1 MKVEKVRYGGRL
13 CIKINDEIIP
23 PLSFKSFRPTPKNV
37 SDFYKA
43 GLKLYCILTS
53 GMLNRLGSP
62 YSLYGE
68 SWIDDETYNFDV
80 IDNQIEMFR
89 ENAPGCYYALMIQ
102 VDTRD
107 WWLKKHPEYKSTFTH
122 FTQTCGDEEWR
133 ALSKKYVQAVIRHV
147 EEKYGEEFFGYFILG
162 GTTTEWFSEYD
173 FEEPIPLKEK
183 LFREYMKDENAI
195 VPPQELRDD
204 DGSKKFVEDKNLVA
218 YRKFS
223 HELIVDTI
231 LYFTS
236 AAQEVLNHK
245 KLVGMYYGY
254 LFELWGERMCN
265 VGGFDYER
273 VFESEDIDMISSPSS
288 YMSRSYDSTSGLM
301 LTEQSLLDRDKI
313 YFLEFDHITHLA
325 PQYVEGNPIPGFDS
339 KFKNENQTVDVM
351 RRDFML
357 CASKGLALWWFDMFE
372 GWFYSDSMMNQIK
385 GFISLSDKL
394 KSIDMKSN
402 TEIAFIAGGKDLI
415 YVNKNTHFNSIDIIS
430 THKIAS
436 SIGAPFDSYTQGD
449 IERIDGDK
457 YKFYIFADAINLSES
472 QLDYIN
478 RNFRK
483 NGNVLLFI
491 DAPGYISKN
500 TEKVLGIILKK
511 SDIPHH
517 ETKSPYG
524 DYKTGVC
531 PEPVFVAE
539 DPDAEALG
547 HFPDGSV
554 ALAIKDFGDYSDAY
568 SSMGSVSA
576 GVMRELAKRAGV
588 HIYTN
593 DGTPVYVNDTLTG
606 IYNSNETQLFVRED
620 GVYIDLFD
628 GTKYVAEN
636 GRITVPQSEYRAKL
650 LMKE

>member
-1 MKVEKVRYGGRL
+1 MIVEKVKVNGRM
-13 CIKINDEIIP
+13 CVKINDEIIP
-23 PLSFKSFRPTPKNV
+23 PLSFKSFRPTPRNV

-68 SWIDDETYNFDV
+68 SWVDDETYNFDV

-89 ENAPGCYYALMIQ
+89 ENAPGCYYAIMIQ

-133 ALSKKYVQAVIRHV
+133 TLSKKYVQAVIRHV
-147 EEKYGEEFFGYFILG
+147 EEKYGEEVFGYFLLG

-183 LFREYMKDENAI
+183 LFREYMKDDNAA
-195 VPPQELRDD
+195 VPPREIRDD
-204 DGSKKFVEDKNLVA
+204 DGSKKFVEDKSLVQ

-236 AAQEVLNHK
+236 AAQEVIQHK
-245 KLVGMYYGY
+245 KLLGVYYGY
-254 LFELWGERMCN
+254 LFELWGERMWN

-339 KFKNENQTVDVM
+339 KFANENQTVDVM

-385 GFISLSDKL
+385 GFISLSEKL
-394 KSIDMKSN
+394 KNIEMKSN

-415 YVNKNTHFNSIDIIS
+415 YVNKNAHFNSIDIIGP
-430 THKIAS
+430 HKIAS

-449 IERIDGDK
+449 IEMIDGDK
-457 YKFYIFADAINLSES
+457 YKFYIFADAINLSKA

-491 DAPGYISKN
+491 DAPGYISGN
-500 TEKVLGIILKK
+500 MEEVCGFNLKK
-511 SDIPHH
+511 LDTPANSV
-517 ETKSPYG
+517 ETPFGNYSAG
-524 DYKTGVC
+524 IC
-531 PEPVFVAE
+531 PEPVFVVD
-539 DPDAEALG
+539 DPDAETMG
-547 HFPDGSV
+547 VFPDGSV
-554 ALAIKDFGDYSDAY
+554 ALATKKNENYTDVY
-568 SSMGSVSA
+568 SSMGNVSA

-588 HIYTN
+588 HIYN
-593 DGTPVYVNDTLTG
+593 SEGFPVYVNDTLMG
-606 IYNSNETQLFVRED
+606 IYNHTETELFVGKD
-620 GVYIDLFD
+620 GVYTDLFD
-628 GTKYVAEN
+628 GKKYTAEN
-636 GRITVPQSEYRAKL
+636 GVIKVPESEYRAKL
-650 LMKE
+650 FIKD

>member
-1 MKVEKVRYGGRL
+1 MKVEKVRVNGRM

-23 PLSFKSFRPTPKNV
+23 PLSFKSFRPTPRNV

-53 GMLNRLGSP
+53 GMINRLGSP

-68 SWIDDETYNFDV
+68 SWIGDEEYNFDV

-89 ENAPGCYYALMIQ
+89 ENAPGCYYAIMIQ

-122 FTQTCGDEEWR
+122 LTQTCGDEEWR

-147 EEKYGEEFFGYFILG
+147 EEKYGEEIFGYFLLG

-183 LFREYMKDENAI
+183 LFREYMQDENAVI
-195 VPPQELRDD
+195 PAKEIRDD
-204 DGSKKFVEDKNLVA
+204 DGTKKFVEDKNLVQ

-231 LYFTS
+231 LYFTK
-236 AAQEVLNHK
+236 AAQEVIQHK
-245 KLVGMYYGY
+245 KLLGVYYGY
-254 LFELWGERMCN
+254 LFELFGERMWN

-273 VFESEDIDMISSPSS
+273 VFESEDVDMISSPSS

-357 CASKGLALWWFDMFE
+357 CSTKGLALWWFDMFE

-385 GFISLSDKL
+385 GFISLSEKL
-394 KSIDMKSN
+394 KSIQMNNNS
-402 TEIAFIAGGKDLI
+402 EIAFIAGGKDLI
-415 YVNKNTHFNSIDIIS
+415 YVNKNTHFNSIDITN
-430 THKIAS
+430 THKLAS
-436 SIGAPFDSYTQGD
+436 NIGAPFDSYTQGD
-449 IERIDGDK
+449 IERIDGNK
-457 YKFYIFADAINLSES
+457 YKFYIFADAMNLSES
-472 QLDYIN
+472 QLEYIN

-491 DAPGYISKN
+491 DAAGYITGNMDAVIGMKV
-500 TEKVLGIILKK
+500 EKLETPYK
-511 SDIPHH
+511 
-517 ETKSPYG
+517 ETKSVYG
-524 DYKTGVC
+524 DYSAGVC
-531 PEPVFVAE
+531 PEPVFCVTDE
-539 DPDAEALG
+539 DAEVMG
-547 HFPDGSV
+547 TFPDGSV
-554 ALAIKDFGDYSDAY
+554 ALAAKNNGDYTDAY
-568 SSMGSVSA
+568 SSMGNVSA
-576 GVMRELAKRAGV
+576 GVMRELARRAGE
-588 HIYTN
+588 HLYSRE
-593 DGTPVYVNDTLTG
+593 GMPVYVNDKLTG
-606 IYNSNETQLFVRED
+606 IYNHKETDLYVRED
-620 GVYIDLFD
+620 GVYTDIFS
-628 GTKYVAEN
+628 GEKYTAEN
-636 GRITVPQSEYRAKL
+636 GVIKVPVSEYRAKL
-650 LMKE
+650 FMKD